1 MQTTEKI
8 VTILKMLGLY
18 LYTLRNSHKSC
29 NMLSILNEFTLQK
42 ELQTFVTNNLFWTKV
57 KTQQQQNKKNPL
69 PELNR
74 GALTSKADALPLH
87 HRVKWAKSTVFF
99 EGWQKCTLNEVIIYF
114 IIPNKQLSKAQGKG
128 PLTKRKHMNHARI
141 THIFSFLRGT
151 CVVCVIHRRIESGP
165 SLIVSGCA
173 SKAVWAWFWV
183 LNS

>member
-57 KTQQQQNKKNPL
+57 KSQKQQNKTKKNPL

-87 HRVKWAKSTVFF
+87 HRVKWASLGQQCFSRVDKNAPSTRS
-99 EGWQKCTLNEVIIYF
+99 LF
-114 IIPNKQLSKAQGKG
+114 ILLYRTN
-128 PLTKRKHMNHARI
+128 N
-141 THIFSFLRGT
+141 
-151 CVVCVIHRRIESGP
+151 
-165 SLIVSGCA
+165 
-173 SKAVWAWFWV
+173 
-183 LNS
+183 